1 MLNPTVAAAFSRA
14 HTSVSSQEELLGVAL
29 EAALE
34 DGDEPAMKQL
44 MLSAMR
50 DDKASLLAIC
60 SELIFACCEKGFA
73 QVVSLMLA
81 NGVDTMLSLPSSQQ
95 TPLHVACEH
104 GRTRIVQVLLT
115 GRAQVGARDRHGF
128 SPLGIAAAHG
138 ELEIARLLLAM
149 GAAVD
154 GASNDGTTPLL
165 ASCASGH
172 LPLVRLL
179 LSRAADVMA
188 IQGSGETPLSAAA
201 RRGHAGCL
209 AVLLGAGARDH
220 EPSRPHHRPP
230 RVSALEAALVA
241 FEATGSAQHAACVEM
256 LRRGRTGAVM
266 GTRPPANREGVVAGA
281 ADASQQRTSSKCP
294 LAQLARSGV
303 VPSSLAP
310 PTMPRTTP
318 RTTPEG
324 QADAADASNASLRQT
339 EALLKCELA
348 RAALVAERRLQAAPA
363 ASTSVVAGTT
373 SLSEREAILIREL
386 ERAKSAHM
394 AQAARAASVRAADAA
409 HAAQLAAE
417 MCADRLLAEEE
428 IAQIA
433 RGVEASSRAHAAGKA
448 KGRRRARKARARR
461 PGEAGS
467 HSHLGAAGSS
477 EVEPEDRHARLA
489 GDDGGGGGGG
499 GGDDDDDGGDG
510 GGDGGDGGDGGGD
523 GGGGS
528 GGDGGGDGGS
538 GGGRGDCSALGGSG
552 GSVGGSGGS
561 VGGSDVG
568 EAGTPGGGAPSGEL
582 DANHLTN
589 LTNLTK
595 PGLDANHLTNLTN
608 LTKPG
613 LDANNLPGAF
623 LCPITQEPMV
633 DPVVTADGQTYEREA
648 IQRWIEQQRR
658 RQLPC
663 TSPLTGEPLEHCKL
677 VPNVALRG
685 LIRELLEISP

>member
-115 GRAQVGARDRHGF
+115 GRAQVDARDRHGF

-165 ASCASGH
+165 ASCAIGH

-266 GTRPPANREGVVAGA
+266 GTRPPANREGAVAGA
-281 ADASQQRTSSKCP
+281 ADASQQRSSGKCP

-467 HSHLGAAGSS
+467 HSHIGAAGSS
-477 EVEPEDRHARLA
+477 EVAPEDRHARLA

-528 GGDGGGDGGS
+528 GGDGGGGGSS
-538 GGGRGDCSALGGSG
+538 GGG
-552 GSVGGSGGS
+552 
-561 VGGSDVG
+561 
-568 EAGTPGGGAPSGEL
+568 
-582 DANHLTN
+582 
-589 LTNLTK
+589 
-595 PGLDANHLTNLTN
+595 
-608 LTKPG
+608 
-613 LDANNLPGAF
+613 F
-623 LCPITQEPMV
+623 
-633 DPVVTADGQTYEREA
+633 
-648 IQRWIEQQRR
+648 
-658 RQLPC
+658 
-663 TSPLTGEPLEHCKL
+663 
-677 VPNVALRG
+677 
-685 LIRELLEISP
+685 

>member
-1 MLNPTVAAAFSRA
+1 MLNSSAVAAAFARA

-115 GRAQVGARDRHGF
+115 GRAQVSARDRHGL

-149 GAAVD
+149 GAAVNS
-154 GASNDGTTPLL
+154 ASDDGTTPLH
-165 ASCASGH
+165 ASCARGH

-179 LSRAADVMA
+179 LSRAADVTA
-188 IQGSGETPLSAAA
+188 LLGSGETPLSAAA

-220 EPSRPHHRPP
+220 EPWRSH
-230 RVSALEAALVA
+230 VSALEAALVA
-241 FEATGSAQHAACVEM
+241 FESTGSAQHAVCVEM
-256 LRRGRTGAVM
+256 LRRGREGAVV
-266 GTRPPANREGVVAGA
+266 GTWPLVSREGARLADA
-281 ADASQQRTSSKCP
+281 ADASQQRTSGKCP
-294 LAQLARSGV
+294 PRRLSQLARSGAM
-303 VPSSLAP
+303 PSSLAP
-310 PTMPRTTP
+310 PMVPSTTP

-339 EALLKCELA
+339 EALLKRELA
-348 RAALVAERRLQAAPA
+348 RAALVAERRLQAAPTVLSSA
-363 ASTSVVAGTT
+363 VAGTT
-373 SLSEREAILIREL
+373 SLSEREAILMREL
-386 ERAKSAHM
+386 GRARAAHV
-394 AQAARAASVRAADAA
+394 AQAARAASAHAARAA
-409 HAAQLAAE
+409 HAAQLEAEIAAE
-417 MCADRLLAEEE
+417 ISADRLLAEEE
-428 IAQIA
+428 IAK
-433 RGVEASSRAHAAGKA
+433 GVEASSRARAAGKA
-448 KGRRRARKARARR
+448 KERRRARKARARR
-461 PGEAGS
+461 PGAAGSHSHLGTAGS
-467 HSHLGAAGSS
+467 HSHLGAARLS
-477 EVEPEDRHARLA
+477 EVEAEDRHASLA
-489 GDDGGGGGGG
+489 GADDVVVVVGGGGGDDVGSGGGGGGDGGGGGGG
-499 GGDDDDDGGDG
+499 
-510 GGDGGDGGDGGGD
+510 
-523 GGGGS
+523 
-528 GGDGGGDGGS
+528 
-538 GGGRGDCSALGGSG
+538 
-552 GSVGGSGGS
+552 
-561 VGGSDVG
+561 
-568 EAGTPGGGAPSGEL
+568 THGGGAPSGGL
-582 DANHLTN
+582 DANNLTVLTN
-589 LTNLTK
+589 LTNT
-595 PGLDANHLTNLTN
+595 GLDANH
-608 LTKPG
+608 
-613 LDANNLPGAF
+613 LPGAF

-648 IQRWIEQQRR
+648 IQRWIEQQRN